1 MLSWKKIE
9 DLDLKEMAAKTKIEL
24 DFLKALAKKD
34 FATLNRFNVHGF
46 IKILSREYELD
57 FTDFNE
63 EFETYLSENNL
74 NDAATKPKMIT
85 PKLDAYTQKSTS
97 FASFVVIILIL
108 ALIGFGI
115 YYFDHIKSFFQD
127 EQNNSSVT
135 VVDIIGQA
143 QTNLKALENN
153 VVVIDNQAEE
163 NNTEAN
169 LTQVQETVQDLDLN
183 NTKKEV
189 KQISTIENN
198 TKKEVKQISTI
209 ENNTSIKEENLSK
222 NDSLAK
228 INQENT
234 QILKPLN
241 KEAHFKAS
249 GKIWVGLIDLS
260 NYKKT
265 SLVKE
270 NDFNLSLE
278 VNRLVLTGA
287 AALSVFDENGKE
299 QKFPAGNSKRFLIK
313 DGKITSISIAE
324 FMKLNKG
331 KEW

>member
-1 MLSWKKIE
+1 MLNWKKIE
-9 DLDLKEMAAKTKIEL
+9 DLNLKEVAARTKIEL
-24 DFLKALAKKD
+24 EFLEALVKKD
-34 FATLNRFNVHGF
+34 FATLNRFNVRGF
-46 IKILSREYELD
+46 VKILSREYELD

-63 EFETYLSENNL
+63 EFETYLNENNL
-74 NDAATKPKMIT
+74 NDTTTKPKMIT
-85 PKLDAYTQKSTS
+85 PKLDAYSQKSTS
-97 FASFVVIILIL
+97 FVSFIIIVIII

-115 YYFDHIKSFFQD
+115 YYFDYIKSFFQKD
-127 EQNNSSVT
+127 QNNSSAA
-135 VVDIIGQA
+135 VVDIIGKA
-143 QTNLKALENN
+143 QSNLKALENN

-163 NNTEAN
+163 NETEAN
-169 LTQVQETVQDLDLN
+169 LTQIQNTELN
-183 NTKKEV
+183 NTKEEI
-189 KQISTIENN
+189 KQISTTPNN
-198 TKKEVKQISTI
+198 T
-209 ENNTSIKEENLSK
+209 NANEENLST
-222 NDSLAK
+222 NDSLATT
-228 INQENT
+228 NQEVAEVS
-234 QILKPLN
+234 KALN

-249 GKIWVGLIDLS
+249 GKIWIGLIGLS
-260 NYKKT
+260 NYRKT

-313 DGKITSISIAE
+313 DGKITSISAAE

>member
-97 FASFVVIILIL
+97 FASFIVIILIL

-143 QTNLKALENN
+143 QSNLKALGNN
-153 VVVIDNQAEE
+153 VVVIDNQTEE
-163 NNTEAN
+163 NSTEAN

-198 TKKEVKQISTI
+198 T
-209 ENNTSIKEENLSK
+209 SIKEENLST

-228 INQENT
+228 IDQEDT
-234 QILKPLN
+234 QVLKPLN

-260 NYKKT
+260 NYRKT

-287 AALSVFDENGKE
+287 AALSVFDESGKE

-313 DGKITSISIAE
+313 DGKITSISVAE

>member
-183 NTKKEV
+183 NTKKEA
-189 KQISTIENN
+189 
-198 TKKEVKQISTI
+198 KQISTI
-209 ENNTSIKEENLSK
+209 ENNTSIKEENLST
-222 NDSLAK
+222 NNSLAK

-234 QILKPLN
+234 QASKPLN

-260 NYKKT
+260 NYRKT

-287 AALSVFDENGKE
+287 AALSVFDESGKE

-313 DGKITSISIAE
+313 DGKITSISVAE

>member
-163 NNTEAN
+163 NNTESN

-198 TKKEVKQISTI
+198 T
-209 ENNTSIKEENLSK
+209 SIKEENLSK
-222 NDSLAK
+222 DDSLAK

-260 NYKKT
+260 NYRKT

-287 AALSVFDENGKE
+287 AALSVFDESGKE

-313 DGKITSISIAE
+313 DGKITSISVAE

>member
-1 MLSWKKIE
+1 MLNWKKIE
-9 DLDLKEMAAKTKIEL
+9 DLNLKEVAARTKIEL
-24 DFLKALAKKD
+24 EFLEALVKKD
-34 FATLNRFNVHGF
+34 FATLNRFNVLGF
-46 IKILSREYELD
+46 VKILSREYELD

-63 EFETYLSENNL
+63 EFETYLNENNL
-74 NDAATKPKMIT
+74 NDTTTKPKMIT
-85 PKLDAYTQKSTS
+85 PKLDAYSQKSTS
-97 FASFVVIILIL
+97 FVSFIIIVIII

-115 YYFDHIKSFFQD
+115 YYFDYIKSFFQKD
-127 EQNNSSVT
+127 QNNSSAA
-135 VVDIIGQA
+135 VVDIIGKA
-143 QTNLKALENN
+143 QSNLKALENN

-163 NNTEAN
+163 NETEAN
-169 LTQVQETVQDLDLN
+169 LTQIQNTELN
-183 NTKKEV
+183 NTKEEI
-189 KQISTIENN
+189 KQISTTPNN
-198 TKKEVKQISTI
+198 T
-209 ENNTSIKEENLSK
+209 NANEENLST
-222 NDSLAK
+222 NDSLATT
-228 INQENT
+228 NQEVAEVS
-234 QILKPLN
+234 KALN

-249 GKIWVGLIDLS
+249 GKIWIGLIDLS
-260 NYKKT
+260 NYRKT

-313 DGKITSISIAE
+313 DGKITSISAAE

>member
-97 FASFVVIILIL
+97 FASFVAIILIL

-198 TKKEVKQISTI
+198 T
-209 ENNTSIKEENLSK
+209 SIKEENLST
-222 NDSLAK
+222 NNSLAK

-260 NYKKT
+260 NYRKT

-287 AALSVFDENGKE
+287 AALSVFDESGKE

-313 DGKITSISIAE
+313 DGKITSISVAE

>member
-1 MLSWKKIE
+1 MLNWKKIE
-9 DLDLKEMAAKTKIEL
+9 DLNLKEVAARTKIEL
-24 DFLKALAKKD
+24 EFLEALVKKD
-34 FATLNRFNVHGF
+34 FATLNRFNVRGF
-46 IKILSREYELD
+46 VKILSREYELD

-63 EFETYLSENNL
+63 EFETYLNENNL
-74 NDAATKPKMIT
+74 NDTTTKPKMIT
-85 PKLDAYTQKSTS
+85 PKLDAYSQKSTS
-97 FASFVVIILIL
+97 FVSFIIIVIII

-115 YYFDHIKSFFQD
+115 YYFDYIKSFFQKD
-127 EQNNSSVT
+127 QNNSSAA
-135 VVDIIGQA
+135 VVDIIGKA
-143 QTNLKALENN
+143 QSNLKALENN

-163 NNTEAN
+163 NETEAN
-169 LTQVQETVQDLDLN
+169 LTQIQNTELN
-183 NTKKEV
+183 NTKEEI
-189 KQISTIENN
+189 KQISTTPNN
-198 TKKEVKQISTI
+198 T
-209 ENNTSIKEENLSK
+209 NANEENLST
-222 NDSLAK
+222 NDSLATT
-228 INQENT
+228 NQEVAEVS
-234 QILKPLN
+234 KALN

-249 GKIWVGLIDLS
+249 GKIWIGLIDLS
-260 NYKKT
+260 NYRKT

-313 DGKITSISIAE
+313 DGKITSVSAAE

>member
-1 MLSWKKIE
+1 MLNWKKIE
-9 DLDLKEMAAKTKIEL
+9 DLNLKEVAARTKIEL
-24 DFLKALAKKD
+24 EFLEALVKKD
-34 FATLNRFNVHGF
+34 FATLNRFNVRGF
-46 IKILSREYELD
+46 VKILSREYELD

-63 EFETYLSENNL
+63 EFETYLNENNL
-74 NDAATKPKMIT
+74 NDTTTKPKMIT
-85 PKLDAYTQKSTS
+85 PKLDAYSQKSTS
-97 FASFVVIILIL
+97 FVSFIIIVIII

-115 YYFDHIKSFFQD
+115 YYFDYIKSFFQKD
-127 EQNNSSVT
+127 QNNSSAA
-135 VVDIIGQA
+135 VVDIIGKA
-143 QTNLKALENN
+143 QSNLKALENN

-163 NNTEAN
+163 NETEAN
-169 LTQVQETVQDLDLN
+169 LTQIQNTELN
-183 NTKKEV
+183 NTKEEI
-189 KQISTIENN
+189 KQISTTPNN
-198 TKKEVKQISTI
+198 I
-209 ENNTSIKEENLSK
+209 NANEENLST
-222 NDSLAK
+222 NDSLATT
-228 INQENT
+228 NQEVAEVS
-234 QILKPLN
+234 KALN

-249 GKIWVGLIDLS
+249 GKIWIGLIDLS
-260 NYKKT
+260 NYRKT

-313 DGKITSISIAE
+313 DGKITSISAAE

>member
-74 NDAATKPKMIT
+74 NDTATKPKMIT

-198 TKKEVKQISTI
+198 T
-209 ENNTSIKEENLSK
+209 SIKEENLSK

-260 NYKKT
+260 NYRKT

-287 AALSVFDENGKE
+287 AALSVFDESGKE
-299 QKFPAGNSKRFLIK
+299 QKFSAGNSKRFLIK
-313 DGKITSISIAE
+313 DGKITSISVAE